1 MKILLNGIVFGIFG
15 FITVGAVGLSWTLFG
30 LLMCMV
36 AVQII
41 NSLR

>member
-1 MKILLNGIVFGIFG
+1 MKMLLNSVVFGIFG
-15 FITVGAVGLSWTLFG
+15 FVTASAVGLSWTFFE
-30 LLMCMV
+30 LLMCMF